1 MAVGVLYTKSSY
13 FTVPMVIKQF
23 ASVNTTIAAS
33 DLVILRAGKID
44 VAAAGENVLGVA
56 MSAMTTATTVAEVN
70 VTPGLQMVM
79 DSSST
84 GIVSTDPGK
93 FFDLVGGTGAMQI
106 DISTRDIT
114 YTGAG
119 TTRTF
124 LCLEVNPQNVGFDSL
139 TTAGLYG
146 LRKPQ
151 FNI

>member
-1 MAVGVLYTKSSY
+1 MAVGVLNAVGSFLTINK
-13 FTVPMVIKQF
+13 VIKQF
-23 ASVNTTIAAS
+23 SSVNTTIAQG

-56 MSAMTTATTVAEVN
+56 MSAMTTATTVAEVD
-70 VTPGLQMVM
+70 VTPGMQIAM

-93 FFDLVGGTGAMQI
+93 FFDIVGGTGAMQV
-106 DISTRDIT
+106 DISTRDAT

-119 TTRTF
+119 TTKTL
-124 LCLEVNPQNVGFDSL
+124 LCLQVNPQNIGFDG
-139 TTAGLYG
+139 TTSVGIYS

-151 FNI
+151 MNI